1 MKNLLYLILPLLI
14 VSCIEEPPF
23 EEPAENSSSLTDF
36 SFDSFNFETSQM
48 VALNITDYTKGA
60 AKYRIHYLSGGE
72 SLSIGS
78 FIKQSSGLSIE
89 QLLPASVSELY
100 VTKISA
106 DGTETFSMPVSGASA
121 NLTIQ
126 QTAAGSVA
134 NSSSDCIDHLYAVNN
149 NGDFFTIDISN
160 SSFTPTDL
168 SQLQGGGSIANALDQ
183 ANGIMYYNVGKT
195 LYAYDIASSTFSVKH
210 TNNPFNG
217 NYPRLEYKDG
227 YFYMSNKNIMHK
239 VEAATNNLVA
249 SYTINGFIN
258 NSGGGDLAF
267 DSNGELYLACFSGL
281 YKFTSIND
289 TNGTAEIVRISAE
302 NFPFQLTSMAIDR
315 QDRIFVGTNDA
326 NSNLIQISK
335 EDGAYQIVKTFNKK
349 INDLTAWKCD
359 TGSLNQQDS
368 DNDGVIDELD
378 DYPNDPTAAV
388 DSYTPSEL
396 GMGTFAFEDLW
407 PVKGDYDFN
416 DMVIGYR
423 YTNVL
428 NSDNKSVRFKMSFT
442 IRAVGAANHSGFGI
456 ELDVDP
462 TLIASVSGHKTDGQN
477 TTLNAKGLEAQQNKS
492 VIIVFND
499 SFNHLKPAAG
509 AKFINTDP
517 SESSVA
523 PFTVEVVVEF
533 TNPIAPELLG
543 EAPFNPFIFS
553 SYERGKELHLAGK
566 MPTSLADASL
576 FGTASDDTNVN
587 TGKTYQDSNNLPWAI
602 HIIHEFRY
610 PIEKNRIDQG
620 YNKFVDWG
628 LSSGALYKDWY
639 GDNSGYRNTN
649 KIYFNN

>member
-1 MKNLLYLILPLLI
+1 
-14 VSCIEEPPF
+14 
-23 EEPAENSSSLTDF
+23 
-36 SFDSFNFETSQM
+36 
-48 VALNITDYTKGA
+48 
-60 AKYRIHYLSGGE
+60 
-72 SLSIGS
+72 
-78 FIKQSSGLSIE
+78 
-89 QLLPASVSELY
+89 
-100 VTKISA
+100 
-106 DGTETFSMPVSGASA
+106 
-121 NLTIQ
+121 
-126 QTAAGSVA
+126 
-134 NSSSDCIDHLYAVNN
+134 
-149 NGDFFTIDISN
+149 
-160 SSFTPTDL
+160 
-168 SQLQGGGSIANALDQ
+168 
-183 ANGIMYYNVGKT
+183 
-195 LYAYDIASSTFSVKH
+195 
-210 TNNPFNG
+210 
-217 NYPRLEYKDG
+217 
-227 YFYMSNKNIMHK
+227 
-239 VEAATNNLVA
+239 
-249 SYTINGFIN
+249 
-258 NSGGGDLAF
+258 
-267 DSNGELYLACFSGL
+267 
-281 YKFTSIND
+281 
-289 TNGTAEIVRISAE
+289 
-302 NFPFQLTSMAIDR
+302 
-315 QDRIFVGTNDA
+315 
-326 NSNLIQISK
+326 
-335 EDGAYQIVKTFNKK
+335 
-349 INDLTAWKCD
+349 
-359 TGSLNQQDS
+359 
-368 DNDGVIDELD
+368 
-378 DYPNDPTAAV
+378 
-388 DSYTPSEL
+388 
-396 GMGTFAFEDLW
+396 
-407 PVKGDYDFN
+407 
-416 DMVIGYR
+416 
-423 YTNVL
+423 
-428 NSDNKSVRFKMSFT
+428 MSFT

-477 TTLNAKGLEAQQNKS
+477 TTLNTKGLEAQQNKS